1 MITIKTMNWIKFTVA
16 LLAFG
21 FSTLAM
27 AAVQVDLAVQG
38 SKLVVTGN
46 NAQCSGGPVDCIDV
60 AKATKPNLFF
70 NLPGACGSQGPQFRL
85 AAFRIGMQSKVW
97 PTPANPLPANVAAD
111 FAANPRTGYVDLNH
125 DTNQLRNDKMK
136 LKNKNGSAYSVYY
149 DITAAHCTDMTAG
162 DIHLDPEIKNRGGN

>member
-1 MITIKTMNWIKFTVA
+1 MITIKTMKWIKFTVA

-70 NLPGACGSQGPQFRL
+70 N
-85 AAFRIGMQSKVW
+85 
-97 PTPANPLPANVAAD
+97 
-111 FAANPRTGYVDLNH
+111 
-125 DTNQLRNDKMK
+125 
-136 LKNKNGSAYSVYY
+136 
-149 DITAAHCTDMTAG
+149 
-162 DIHLDPEIKNRGGN
+162 